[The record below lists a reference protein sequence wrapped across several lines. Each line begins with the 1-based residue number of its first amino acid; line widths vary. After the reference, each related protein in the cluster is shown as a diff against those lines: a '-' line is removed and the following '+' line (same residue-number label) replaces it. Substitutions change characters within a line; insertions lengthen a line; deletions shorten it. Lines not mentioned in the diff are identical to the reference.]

1 MNSVF
6 LFLPEIIRAVVD
18 KGTAGIYALGE
29 VVGDEFF
36 VGYVGRSDTCLRT
49 RLLSHNYLY
58 DFSYFY
64 FQYAGTAAAAYTKE
78 SELWHACVDY
88 GIPIRNRIH
97 PDSPVNAHLKCPYCQ
112 SGKVILQCLERDWPK
127 AG

>member
-1 MNSVF
+1 MKHVF
-6 LFLPEIIRAVVD
+6 LFLPEVIRLVVK
-18 KGTAGIYALGE
+18 KGKAGVYALGD
-29 VVGDEFF
+29 VVDDEFS
-36 VGYVGRSDTCLRT
+36 VGYVGRSDTCLQT

-64 FQYAGTAAAAYTKE
+64 FQYVETPAEAYAQEAG
-78 SELWHACVDY
+78 LWHACVDY

-112 SGKVILQCLERDWPK
+112 SAEIIRQSLEFDWPK

>member
-1 MNSVF
+1 MNCVF
-6 LFLPEIIRAVVD
+6 LFLPEMIRELVD
-18 KGTAGIYALGE
+18 EKKAGVYALGE
-29 VVGDEFF
+29 VVDDKFF

-64 FQYAGTAAAAYTKE
+64 FQYAGTPAGAFVKE
-78 SELWHACVDY
+78 AGLWHACVDY
-88 GIPIRNRIH
+88 GMSIRNRIH

-112 SGKVILQCLERDWPK
+112 SAKIIKHSLERN
-127 AG
+127 

>member
-1 MNSVF
+1 MNRVF
-6 LFLPEIIRAVVD
+6 LFLPEIIRMLVD
-18 KGTAGIYALGE
+18 KGKAGVYALGE
-29 VVGDEFF
+29 VVDDEFF
-36 VGYVGRSDTCLRT
+36 IGYVGRSDTCLRT

-64 FQYAGTAAAAYTKE
+64 FQYAETPANAYAKE
-78 SELWHACVDY
+78 AGLWHSCVDY

-97 PDSPVNAHLKCPYCQ
+97 PDSPVDAHLKCPYCLSAKMIKQ
-112 SGKVILQCLERDWPK
+112 SLEHNWPK